1 MIFRTEIA
9 VFDQRDEDEY
19 YEEER
24 FFSWY
29 RIKTVLVG
37 SVAVLVIGS
46 LLMSLYT
53 QAQYGGTPFDG
64 LFGKTDKQNKDKG
77 KLAYDKKTKIF
88 IGIIRGEGHS
98 QKYRQQ
104 VYYIERSAGQ
114 LYEYP
119 KNMIEVRE
127 PGQK

>member
-1 MIFRTEIA
+1 MFN
-9 VFDQRDEDEY
+9 QRDEDEY

-29 RIKTVLVG
+29 RIKTVMIG
-37 SVAVLVIGS
+37 SVAVIIIGS
-46 LLMSLYT
+46 LLVSLYT
-53 QAQYGGTPFDG
+53 QSQYGGTPFDS
-64 LFGKTDKQNKDKG
+64 LFGKTDKSKKDEG
-77 KLAYDKKTKIF
+77 KLAYDKQTKIF

-98 QKYRQQ
+98 RTYRKQ
-104 VYYIERSAGQ
+104 VYYIERNAGQ

-119 KNMIEVRE
+119 KDMIEVRE